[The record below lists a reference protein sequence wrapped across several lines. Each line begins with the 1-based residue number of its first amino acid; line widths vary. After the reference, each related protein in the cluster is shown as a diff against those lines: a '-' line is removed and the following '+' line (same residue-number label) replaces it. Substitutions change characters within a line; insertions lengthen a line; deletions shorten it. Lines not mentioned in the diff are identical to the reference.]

1 MIILVRSLL
10 LTLIIL
16 ISSCSLWPWGSK
28 KKEKEK
34 EKVEVEEISSEEQ
47 EELDKYKWIAHDRV
61 RPVEVLISEANILLS
76 GNKKNLLSEKNIV
89 EELKIEGINLESS
102 MKVRKWI
109 KYFTK
114 ENPTSFQTM
123 INKGEPLRL
132 VMQNILS
139 DKGLPKELYY
149 LPLIESGYNSN
160 AKSSASAVGAWQ
172 FIKGTGKRYGL
183 HIDKNL
189 DERKDPIR
197 ATEAAAKYLRSLY
210 NVFQSW
216 DLALAAYN
224 AGEHRVLTAIM
235 KTGTRSFESLAYRKA
250 IPYETRNYVPKL
262 KAAII
267 IARNLSKYGFKIN
280 TTEKFPSL
288 EAVAVPGGIE
298 VTELSRMTGVSID
311 IIRKYNPHLSKGV
324 IPSISRSYEIWVP
337 KTHTTQV
344 LSKRSDLLS
353 LNSAKKNAEKY
364 VSIKINDKDYYLVKR
379 GDTLSSIARY
389 FNESTV
395 YLKEINGLSNDKI
408 KIGQK
413 LRISSKSYN
422 ANKVRFFLPA
432 YLGNQYFD

>member
-1 MIILVRSLL
+1 MIILVRPLL
-10 LTLIIL
+10 LILILL

-28 KKEKEK
+28 QKK
-34 EKVEVEEISSEEQ
+34 EKVEVVEISAEEQ
-47 EELDKYKWIAHDRV
+47 EELDRFKWIDHDSK
-61 RPVEVLISEANILLS
+61 RPMEVLLSEANILTP
-76 GNKKNLLSEKNIV
+76 GRKKNLLSEKNLV
-89 EELKIEGINLESS
+89 EELKIEGINLEST

-114 ENPTSFQTM
+114 ENPTSFQQM

-132 VMQNILS
+132 VMQNILA

-149 LPLIESGYNSN
+149 LPLIESGYDSN
-160 AKSSASAVGAWQ
+160 AKSSASAIGAWQ

-183 HIDKNL
+183 HIDKNI

-224 AGEHRVLTAIM
+224 TGEHRVLKAIM
-235 KTGTRSFESLAYRKA
+235 KTGTRSFESLSYRKA

-267 IARNLSKYGFKIN
+267 IARNLKKYGFKISN
-280 TTEKFPSL
+280 TEKFPSL
-288 EAVAVPGGIE
+288 DAVAVPGGIA
-298 VTELSRMTGVSID
+298 VTELSRITGVSID
-311 IIRKYNPHLSKGV
+311 LIRKYNPHLSKGI
-324 IPSISRSYEIWVP
+324 IPSISKYYEIWVP
-337 KTHTTQV
+337 KTHKMQV
-344 LSKRSDLLS
+344 LSKKTDLSS
-353 LNSAKKNAEKY
+353 LESSKKNSEKY
-364 VSIKINDKDYYLVKR
+364 GSIKLNDKYYYLVKR

-389 FNESTV
+389 FNESIA
-395 YLKEINGLSNDKI
+395 YIKEINGLSNNKI

-422 ANKVRFFLPA
+422 ASKVRFFLPA
-432 YLGNQYFD
+432 YLGN